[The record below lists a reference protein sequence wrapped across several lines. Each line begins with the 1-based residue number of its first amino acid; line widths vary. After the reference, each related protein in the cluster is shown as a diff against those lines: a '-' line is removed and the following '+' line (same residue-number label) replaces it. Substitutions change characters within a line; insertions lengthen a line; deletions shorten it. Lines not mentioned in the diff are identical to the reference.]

1 MENEDKSYL
10 NCVHC
15 GKCLPVCPTYNIGLN
30 EFFSPRG
37 RIRVISSFNDSVLPL
52 KASRVKE
59 TVSACLLC
67 ERCVKICPN
76 DVKIGSLII
85 NEKVRL
91 DGLKGNKL
99 SFDKIALT
107 ILKNKRKVLLRSTL
121 KLLNMPIIERL
132 KKRYTP
138 KPDEK
143 PFIGIKD
150 LYFKPESENDLKAV
164 GYFSGCVFD
173 SIYSGISADTVSSL
187 VENGVSVFVPQMQG
201 CCGLPFISSGDIG
214 SFKELALNNA
224 NAFKNKDM
232 DYIITSCASCF
243 YSINNLYPL
252 YFNKNDEGYEEIIS
266 FSKKLLNIW
275 SFFKILEKKGVGT
288 IKTGRLKEETD
299 AVFHIPCHLLNSP
312 GFQPSSDNEMLIG
325 EAGFIADKIDGLK
338 LKPLKHNYCCGNG
351 GMFNIRHYGLSKNIT
366 RRKFEEIKEA
376 SPQAILTSCSGCI
389 FSLSDQKGILKAKQA
404 IPVDHLIS
412 IYAQSL
418 RNLKD

>member
-37 RIRVISSFNDSVLPL
+37 RIRIISAFNDRVLPL
-52 KASRVKE
+52 KASKVKE

-76 DVKIGSLII
+76 NVETGSLII
-85 NEKVRL
+85 NEKTRL
-91 DGLKGNKL
+91 NRFKGNKL
-99 SFDKIALT
+99 SFDRIALT
-107 ILKNKRKVLLRSTL
+107 VLKNKRKVLLRSAL
-121 KLLNMPIIERL
+121 ELLNMPIIERL

-143 PFIGIKD
+143 PFIGIED
-150 LYFKPESENDLKAV
+150 LYFKSKNGNDLKPV

-173 SIYSGISADTVSSL
+173 SIYSGISVDTVSSL

-214 SFKELALNNA
+214 SFKDLALNNA
-224 NAFKNKDM
+224 NAFKNKDI
-232 DYIITSCASCF
+232 DHIITSCASCS

-252 YFNKNDEGYEEIIS
+252 YFNKNDEGYGEIMN

-275 SFFKILEKKGVGT
+275 SFFKILEKKGIDM
-288 IKTGRLKEETD
+288 IKMGRLKEETD

-312 GFQPSSDNEMLIG
+312 GFQPSSYNEMLIG
-325 EAGFIADKIDGLK
+325 EAGFIADKINGLK
-338 LKPLKHNYCCGNG
+338 LKSLKHNYCCGNG
-351 GMFNIRHYGLSKNIT
+351 GMFNIRHYGLSKKIT
-366 RRKFEEIKEA
+366 GRKFEEIKEA
-376 SPQAILTSCSGCI
+376 SPQTILTSCSGCI
-389 FSLSDQKGILKAKQA
+389 FSLSDQKGILKEKQVM
-404 IPVDHLIS
+404 PVDHLIS
-412 IYAQSL
+412 IYARSL